1 MADSPRKRGRPRG
14 GADTGTGGTIHALT
28 RAVDVLDALAQ
39 AGGLSLSELAARLD
53 QSPSTLYRVL
63 TTLEPR
69 GIVEL
74 DTAAQ
79 SWHIGPAAFRI
90 GATFLRR
97 TGLVERSRQ
106 AMRTLMEDTGET
118 ANLGVEK
125 GGQVV
130 FVSQVETHESIRA
143 FFPPGTQAAMH
154 ASGIGKAL
162 LGQYSEDR
170 LRRFLSVHPLTR
182 YTDQTI
188 TDAAALRA
196 ELAAIRRAGFAL
208 DNEERTGG
216 MRCVAAPVFD
226 QHGEAVAGIS
236 VSGPLHRMGDD
247 HIATVGAKVV
257 RVARELSRNL
267 GSPVTAVG
275 PGFPTAKG

>member
-1 MADSPRKRGRPRG
+1 MAEPQRKKGRPRG
-14 GADTGTGGTIHALT
+14 SGAPDAGGTVQALI
-28 RAVDVLDALAQ
+28 RAVDVLDALA
-39 AGGLSLSELAARLD
+39 ASDGLSLSGIAARLD

-74 DTAAQ
+74 DAAAQ
-79 SWHIGPAAFRI
+79 TWHIGPAAFRI

-106 AMRTLMEDTGET
+106 AMRALMEDTGET

-125 GGQVV
+125 AGLVV

-196 ELAAIRRAGFAL
+196 ELAGIRRAGFAL
-208 DNEERTGG
+208 DNQERTDG
-216 MRCVAAPVFD
+216 MRCIAAPVFD

-236 VSGPLHRMGDD
+236 VSGPLHRMEDGR
-247 HIATVGAKVV
+247 IATLGA
-257 RVARELSRNL
+257 RVAQVAHDLSRNL
-267 GSPVTAVG
+267 GAPVAALGT
-275 PGFPTAKG
+275 GFPNAKR